1 MEWIIPTAKQD
12 AVFFGSVFVIGI
24 LMAVFFGNFSGC
36 EPSVTVPITF
46 EQSNYVLIRWRG
58 AHKQAPTEDVQT
70 GDYYY
75 NKTDECLY
83 YWNKGEWHKL

>member
-1 MEWIIPTAKQD
+1 MR
-12 AVFFGSVFVIGI
+12 I
-24 LMAVFFGNFSGC
+24 LALSLLLLCAGC
-36 EPSVTVPITF
+36 EHPVNVTTTI

-58 AHKQAPTEDVQT
+58 VHKQAPTVDVQE

-83 YWNKGEWHKL
+83 YWFHGTWNGL